1 MNIPVKC
8 KCGKILLIPSQYAG
22 ERGRCPK
29 CTRLLFI
36 PEYQEDTSWVDNK
49 DTIAVSCKPNATTG
63 ELEIEEIIHQNTSLS
78 IHWNKLKKIVWI
90 LYTIISTIALIY
102 LLFYYRTYKQSIY
115 EETKILE
122 QKKINAEK
130 LQEQK
135 LQELNSF
142 IETQITALQ
151 QFNKEKRI
159 EDIVSYLT
167 PYIIKSMYQKF
178 CIEDLN
184 NTEIPPSLQRL
195 IFTYENL
202 RIQHTEPKQVM
213 QYSISNDDIEKY
225 QKLYDEFLPKFKGF
239 MYNRNYD
246 EAQRQLELIWKPLN
260 TLDISDDE
268 SLIITLRRHLKEIQA
283 TRTLFNLAIE
293 GANKAKGLQKAVF
306 TRDGQVILGQLK
318 ECNAGVFYI
327 QLANH
332 VMAQVSIRALRAE
345 EIVYFAMNTETM
357 QNVNFYAGIFY
368 FYEKNYNLAQQ
379 VFTEALKYGTNIEE
393 IRNYIQIT
401 QQSAVSERN

>member
-29 CTRLLFI
+29 CSRLLFI
-36 PEYQEDTSWVDNK
+36 PEYQEDSSWIDDK
-49 DTIAVSCKPNATTG
+49 DAIAVSCKPNATTG
-63 ELEIEEIIHQNTSLS
+63 ELEIEEVTHHATSLP
-78 IHWNKLKKIVWI
+78 IHGNKFIKNIWI
-90 LYTIISTIALIY
+90 LYTIISTIALLY
-102 LLFYYRTYKQSIY
+102 LFFYYITHKQAIY
-115 EETKILE
+115 EENKRLA
-122 QKKINAEK
+122 QKKIDIEK
-130 LQEQK
+130 KKELK
-135 LQELNSF
+135 LKELNSF

-151 QFNKEKRI
+151 QFHKEKRA

-167 PYIIKSMYQKF
+167 PYIIKTMYQKF
-178 CIEDLN
+178 CTEEVE
-184 NTEIPPSLQRL
+184 EIPSSLQKL
-195 IFTYENL
+195 ILTYENL
-202 RIQHTEPKQVM
+202 RIQHANTKQVM
-213 QYSISNDDIEKY
+213 QHSKSNNDIEKY
-225 QKLYDEFLPKFKGF
+225 KKCYEEFYPKFKVF

-268 SLIITLRRHLKEIQA
+268 SLIITLRRHLQEIQA
-283 TRTLFNLAIE
+283 TKTLFHLAIE

-318 ECNAGVFYI
+318 ECNSGVFYI
-327 QLANH
+327 QLSNRMM
-332 VMAQVSIRALRAE
+332 VQVSIRALRAE
-345 EIVYFAMNTETM
+345 EIVYFAMNTETL

-368 FYEKNYNLAQQ
+368 LYEKNYNLAQQ

-393 IRNYIQIT
+393 IRQYIQFT
-401 QQSAVSERN
+401 QQSAVSEQH